1 MIHPTALVDPKAEI
15 DSDVE
20 IGPYSIIGSNVQIGK
35 GTVIGPHV
43 VIEPYVRIEQSCRI
57 FQYASIGAIPQDLKF
72 RGEKSY
78 LKIGRGTVI
87 REFATLNRGTE
98 GGGGVTEVGEENLLM
113 AYVHIAH
120 DCKTGHK
127 VILANNATL
136 AGHIHIGDYSFIGG
150 LVAIH
155 QFVNIGDYAYV
166 GGKTAVVKD
175 IPPFVRAAGDRARL
189 YGINTVGLKR
199 HGFSTQTLSAL
210 KKTYRIFFRI
220 GLTVNE
226 AVARARA
233 EVEQIPDVVNLVEFI
248 KSSQR
253 GVTR

>member
-1 MIHPTALVDPKAEI
+1 MIHPTAIVDPKAEI

-20 IGPYSIIGSNVQIGK
+20 IGPYSIVGENVQIGR

-43 VIEPYVRIEQSCRI
+43 TIDPYVRIEQDCKI
-57 FQYASIGAIPQDLKF
+57 FQFASIGAVPQDMKY

-78 LKIGRGTVI
+78 LKIGRGTTI
-87 REFATLNRGTE
+87 REFVTLNRGTE
-98 GGGGVTEVGEENLLM
+98 GGGGITEVGEENLLM

-120 DCKTGHK
+120 DCRTGHK

-136 AGHIHIGDYSFIGG
+136 AGHIRIGDYSFIGG

-155 QFVNIGDYAYV
+155 QFVNIGDHAYV
-166 GGKTAVVKD
+166 GGKAAVVKD

-199 HGFSTQTLSAL
+199 YGFSNQTLSAL

-226 AVARARA
+226 AVARVRA
-233 EVEQIPDVVNLVEFI
+233 EVEQIPDVVNFVEFI